1 MVNKKIKTK
10 YADIA
15 PNKSGVPSRNISLT
29 ADPQACTVPA
39 AGGAST
45 HKLVN
50 AGAEKLVFKIKSSNN
65 KEYRISPVFGFIDPS
80 GSKDLTITRTAGA
93 PKGDKL
99 VIYFGPAPADATDAQ
114 AAFGAITPAGTV
126 TIPLS
131 ATEEKMTDLETE
143 KTKSRHQ
150 KKRRKGV
157 PKHRLLLG
165 SKETWLKLKEKS
177 TINRDAESMKTR
189 WRKNLQSL
197 DRLNELDD
205 LQEKIKECLRKAF
218 KDENDSE
225 IDDSSSVSRSSVS
238 RSSEV
243 KVASIKVS
251 LEVTVNKYRFF

>member
-1 MVNKKIKTK
+1 M
-10 YADIA
+10 Y
-15 PNKSGVPSRNISLT
+15 LT
-29 ADPQACTVPA
+29 ADPPACTVPA

-45 HKLVN
+45 DKLVN
-50 AGAEKLVFKIKSSNN
+50 AGAEKLVFKTKSSNN
-65 KEYRISPVFGFIDPS
+65 KEYRVSPVFGFIDPS
-80 GSKDLTITRTAGA
+80 GSKDLTITRNAGA
-93 PKGDKL
+93 PKEDKL
-99 VIYFGPAPADATDAQ
+99 VIYFGLAPADATDAQ
-114 AAFGAITPAGTV
+114 AAFGAITPTGTI

-143 KTKSRHQ
+143 TESSSDEEEKGSPKTPIAFGVKRDLAKAKGEEHDQSRC
-150 KKRRKGV
+150 G
-157 PKHRLLLG
+157 
-165 SKETWLKLKEKS
+165 EYEDT
-177 TINRDAESMKTR
+177 
-189 WRKNLQSL
+189 SL

-251 LEVTVNKYRFF
+251 LEVTVNHSKFSLS